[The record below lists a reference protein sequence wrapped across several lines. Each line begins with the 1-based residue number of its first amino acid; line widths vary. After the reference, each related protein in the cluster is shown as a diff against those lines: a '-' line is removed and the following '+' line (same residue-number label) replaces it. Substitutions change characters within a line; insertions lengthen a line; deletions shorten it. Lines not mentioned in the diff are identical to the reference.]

1 MLTTLVGNYTIP
13 TNSAIGNSGILTGN
27 SNWNTT
33 TIQPWVSSPSSNP
46 YNNIWG
52 GSTFPGVIS
61 STTIYPEPNKLE
73 NLKYIINFYSD
84 DDDDYA
90 YLSDYISGVR
100 KNKFIFNCGL
110 DGNRIQPY
118 ETLMKFIKEHKKL
131 SVKITLYD
139 ANDGLPFLIVSYT
152 DLEFVKIENNLNFN
166 GDDCDFSVLKVKFK
180 YDKILYEN
188 KKLSL
193 KELREDKLKKINE
206 IK

>member
-1 MLTTLVGNYTIP
+1 MPTTTLLGNSIISGNSTTNSTIGNIVGNW
-13 TNSAIGNSGILTGN
+13 G
-27 SNWNTT
+27 T
-33 TIQPWVSSPSSNP
+33 TIQPWTASPSSNP
-46 YNNIWG
+46 YNIWG

-61 STTIYPEPNKLE
+61 TTTYPEINKLK
-73 NLKYIINFYSD
+73 NLKYVIDFWLE

-100 KNKFIFNCGL
+100 KNKFIFKCGL
-110 DGNRIQPY
+110 EGNRIQPY
-118 ETLMKFIKEHKKL
+118 ETLMRFIKEHKKL

-139 ANDGLPFLIVSYT
+139 ADNGLPFLIISYT
-152 DLEFVKIENNLNFN
+152 DFEFIKIENNLNFN
-166 GDDCDFSVLKVKFK
+166 DDKCDFSMLKVKFK

-193 KELREDKLKKINE
+193 KELREDKLKKING